1 MIDKDLLLE
10 MIKNQ
15 EQVVRNANEQLQ
27 KLYNMAKQI
36 GIMKPDSVSI
46 KTEIETKRKELY
58 KKIEQIRQDVTMQSQ
73 KEVSAQN
80 EISKTNFEEFLGKIK
95 DIKREND
102 KKE

>member
-27 KLYNMAKQI
+27 KLYSMAQQL
-36 GIMKPDSVSI
+36 GIKTSNNSI
-46 KTEIETKRKELY
+46 KAEIEAKRKQLFERV
-58 KKIEQIRQDVTMQSQ
+58 EQIRREIAVQPQ
-73 KEVSAQN
+73 KEDSVQN
-80 EISKTNFEEFLGKIK
+80 EISKNGFEEFLGKIK
-95 DIKREND
+95 DMKREND